1 MAFATRGPESARK
14 KPSLRILLQTKWL
27 LKPEQ
32 AVELRAAHGKFTK
45 LTKAALPVLVMP
57 LVAAEAPD
65 QVVEKALN
73 DREPAESDGSSV
85 LSQSAS
91 GALRGA
97 EFERGLRLGKA
108 RISPCQ
114 WSLQR

>member
-1 MAFATRGPESARK
+1 MAFATRGPALTRK
-14 KPSLRILLQTKWL
+14 KPSLLILLQTKWL
-27 LKPEQ
+27 PKQEQ
-32 AVELRAAHGKFTK
+32 VVELRSAHGKFTE
-45 LTKAALPVLVMP
+45 LTKVAFPVLVML

-108 RISPCQ
+108 RISP
-114 WSLQR
+114 